1 MPHKTMK
8 KQLIITI
15 LACILALLTYFGFQ
29 IYQKIEAKKVFSQQ
43 IIRLPKSTNFQW
55 IGKQSPNNDTPT
67 IILFFNPDCDHCQY
81 EAKAILVHQS
91 DFVNTNF
98 WWVTTVDSSAIN
110 DFSKKYHL
118 DKLSKHYFAKL
129 PVEKVVETFGSVSVP
144 HIFIYDKTGVLQ
156 KEFRGE
162 TKIEALLKYTNQ
174 H

>member
-1 MPHKTMK
+1 MK
-8 KQLIITI
+8 KKLIITI
-15 LACILALLTYFGFQ
+15 LTCIMALLAYFGFQ
-29 IYQKIEAKKVFSQQ
+29 IYKKIEAKKVFAEQVK
-43 IIRLPKSTNFQW
+43 RLPKSTNLQW
-55 IGKQSPNNDTPT
+55 IGKQAPNNNTPT

-81 EAKAILVHQS
+81 EAKSILEHKS

-118 DKLSKHYFAKL
+118 DKLPKHFFAKL
-129 PVEKVVETFGSVSVP
+129 PAEKVVQTFGSVSVP
-144 HIFIYDKTGVLQ
+144 HIFIYDKAGVLQ

-162 TKIEALLKYTNQ
+162 TKMEALLTYTNQ

>member
-1 MPHKTMK
+1 MK

-15 LACILALLTYFGFQ
+15 IAFIFALLTYFGFQ

-43 IIRLPKSTNFQW
+43 IKRIPKTNTFQW
-55 IGKQSPNNDTPT
+55 IGKQAPNNNTPT

-81 EAKAILVHQS
+81 EAKSILEHKS

-110 DFSKKYHL
+110 DFSKKHHL

-129 PVEKVVETFGSVSVP
+129 STEKVVETFGSVSVP

-162 TKIEALLKYTNQ
+162 TKIEALLKYINQ

>member
-1 MPHKTMK
+1 MK

-15 LACILALLTYFGFQ
+15 LACIMALLAYFGFQ
-29 IYQKIEAKKVFSQQ
+29 IYKKIEAKKIFSQQ
-43 IIRLPKSTNFQW
+43 IKRIPKMNTFQW
-55 IGKQSPNNDTPT
+55 IGKQAPNNNTPT

-81 EAKAILVHQS
+81 EAKLILEHQS
-91 DFVNTNF
+91 DFTDTNF
-98 WWVTTVDSSAIN
+98 WWVTTVDGSAIN

-129 PVEKVVETFGSVSVP
+129 STEKFVETFGSVSVP
-144 HIFIYDKTGVLQ
+144 HIFIYDKAGVLQ

-162 TKIEALLKYTNQ
+162 TKIEALLKYINQ

>member
-1 MPHKTMK
+1 MR
-8 KQLIITI
+8 KQLITTVFV
-15 LACILALLTYFGFQ
+15 CILALLAYFGFQ

-43 IIRLPKSTNFQW
+43 IKSIPKTNTFQW
-55 IGKQSPNNDTPT
+55 MSKQVPNNDTPT

-81 EAKAILVHQS
+81 EAKAILEHQS
-91 DFVNTNF
+91 DFATTHF
-98 WWVTTVDSSAIN
+98 WWVTTVDTLAIN

-118 DKLSKHYFAKL
+118 DKLSNHYFAKL
-129 PVEKVVETFGSVSVP
+129 PAEKVVETFGSVSVP

-174 H
+174 N

>member
-1 MPHKTMK
+1 MK
-8 KQLIITI
+8 KQLIITTI
-15 LACILALLTYFGFQ
+15 AFILALLTYFGFQ

-43 IIRLPKSTNFQW
+43 IKRITKTNTFQW
-55 IGKQSPNNDTPT
+55 LSKQVPNNDTPT
-67 IILFFNPDCDHCQY
+67 IILFFNRDCDHCQY
-81 EAKAILVHQS
+81 EAKAILEHKS

-162 TKIEALLKYTNQ
+162 TKIEALLTYTNQ